1 MTRSIILLRGL
12 TRGTHHW
19 GEFPKQLK
27 AAFGHQKIIPIDLAG
42 NGDRYKEA
50 SPVSIKLALE
60 DIRNE
65 VKKLKQEGPVT
76 ILALSLGGMITLQ
89 WLNDYPD
96 EIDKAII
103 INSSHAGLSPLTK
116 RMRPLSILKLLL
128 AILQPISLRESSIY
142 SLTSNNPINKEL
154 LEQWITEAKNH
165 PVSLANAYRQAQAA
179 RKFKTRI
186 NIDATKLLI
195 LASENDRLVN
205 VDCSIDIAK
214 STQSNIKYHTS
225 AGHEVTL
232 DDPLWVIYQ
241 AKEFIK

>member
-19 GEFPKQLK
+19 GAFPDQLK
-27 AAFGHQKIIPIDLAG
+27 AAFGQKKIIPIDLAG

-65 VKKLKQEGPVT
+65 VRKLNLEGPVT

-103 INSSHAGLSPLTK
+103 INSSHAG
-116 RMRPLSILKLLL
+116 
-128 AILQPISLRESSIY
+128 
-142 SLTSNNPINKEL
+142 
-154 LEQWITEAKNH
+154 
-165 PVSLANAYRQAQAA
+165 
-179 RKFKTRI
+179 
-186 NIDATKLLI
+186 
-195 LASENDRLVN
+195 
-205 VDCSIDIAK
+205 
-214 STQSNIKYHTS
+214 
-225 AGHEVTL
+225 
-232 DDPLWVIYQ
+232 
-241 AKEFIK
+241 

>member
-19 GEFPKQLK
+19 GEFPEQLK

-50 SPVSIKLALE
+50 SPVSLKFALE

-65 VKKLKQEGPVT
+65 VKKLKLEGPVT

-142 SLTSNNPINKEL
+142 SLTSNNSINKEL
-154 LEQWITEAKNH
+154 LEHWITEAKNH
-165 PVSLANAYRQAQAA
+165 PVSLTNAYRQAQAA
-179 RKFKTRI
+179 RKFKKII
-186 NIDATKLLI
+186 NIDASKLLI
-195 LASENDRLVN
+195 LASTDDRLVN
-205 VDCSIDIAK
+205 VDCSKEIAK
-214 STQSNIKYHTS
+214 NTQSNIKYHPT

-232 DDPLWVIYQ
+232 DDPQWVINQ
-241 AKEFIK
+241 MIKFI